1 MINSTCLHMLGHKHA
16 SPTLFASFELL
27 HLHSCN
33 LHLQCV
39 KERGPADA
47 SDKWMQIRATI
58 EGMSPELL
66 HLMRS
71 ADEATQVEPISY
83 QAADMWAVGL
93 LLVLMLTGG
102 MPFLSPDVAGKT
114 YLSFADEAARKAC
127 VAKHHE
133 VWVCVWIVL
142 HCAAGCN
149 ILHIDA

>member
-1 MINSTCLHMLGHKHA
+1 MIDLTFLHMLGHNHA
-16 SPTLFASFELL
+16 SPTFHCYIFTVAIL
-27 HLHSCN
+27 CI
-33 LHLQCV
+33 QCIN
-39 KERGPADA
+39 ERGPTDA
-47 SDKWMQIRATI
+47 WNDWVHIRATM
-58 EGMSPELL
+58 EGVSPELL
-66 HLMRS
+66 HLMWS
-71 ADEATQVEPISY
+71 ADQATQAEPISY